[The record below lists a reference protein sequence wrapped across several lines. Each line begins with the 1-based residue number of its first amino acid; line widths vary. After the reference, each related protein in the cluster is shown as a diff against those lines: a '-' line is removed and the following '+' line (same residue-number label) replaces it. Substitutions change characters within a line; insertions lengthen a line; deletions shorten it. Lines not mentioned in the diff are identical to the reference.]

1 MVPWNYPR
9 CPEVK
14 LAIPNPTSGHQ
25 EVTPP
30 RCPEC
35 TACGPQQHFVRILH
49 GVWATATFR
58 ISRSGPWG
66 GEIRKFRKL
75 PETVVV
81 SINRTIISDGFWV
94 WEGPGP
100 IWAVFGSP
108 RSRPGRGGPR
118 GWRQRADPD
127 IRLEW
132 STVQP
137 LDTSKWKLLNRS
149 LDTENVTLTISKA
162 TSGQQDL
169 VRNSTSRSETMQHLD
184 TSKWKF

>member
-1 MVPWNYPR
+1 M
-9 CPEVK
+9 
-14 LAIPNPTSGHQ
+14 
-25 EVTPP
+25 
-30 RCPEC
+30 C

-66 GEIRKFRKL
+66 GEIRQFARP

-81 SINRTIISDGFWV
+81 SINRTIISEGFGV

-100 IWAVFGSP
+100 IWAVFGSL

-118 GWRQRADPD
+118 GWRQAKPIQR
-127 IRLEW
+127 
-132 STVQP
+132 SVQNGLRSNLWTLQNEKLSNRP
-137 LDTSKWKLLNRS
+137 LGTK
-149 LDTENVTLTISKA
+149 NVTPTISKA

-169 VRNSTSRSETMQHLD
+169 VRNSRSRSEKRQHLD
-184 TSKWKF
+184 SSK